1 MYFRRVGDQLYFE
14 FIWLRDFPGGKDY
27 AKKLEAKL
35 IEAFG
40 AEAHPH
46 EGKIYFQ
53 NPWNRVPEEK
63 QKDFMALKA
72 TLDPSNTFLN
82 QYMAEYFS
90 GKKDLTDSTT
100 NR

>member
-1 MYFRRVGDQLYFE
+1 MVPVTAGMA
-14 FIWLRDFPGGKDY
+14 Y
-27 AKKLEAKL
+27 AKKLEANL

-40 AEAHPH
+40 PDAQPH

-63 QKDFMALKA
+63 QKDFIKVKA
-72 TLDPSNTFLN
+72 KLDPNNVFLN
-82 QYMAEYFS
+82 HYMAEYFG
-90 GKKDLTDSTT
+90 GKEDLTDSTT